1 MELRQLAYFVAV
13 AEERHFTRAAER
25 VTIAQPAVS
34 QQIRR
39 LEAELGEELFVRDR
53 RAVALTAAGEALL
66 PHARAALAAVA
77 GAREAVGALSGLLT
91 GRLAVGLVQPLP
103 DRQMSRL
110 LGEFRRRHPHVEL
123 ALIEGEPEALGTSL
137 SAGRLDV
144 AVIAL
149 GRYDR
154 PPPDLETRLIATE
167 PVVVALHPEHL
178 LATRAAIALRA
189 LRKEPMVT
197 LVRGS
202 RLRNTLEAA
211 CRTAGFAARAR
222 VRSGRLRPPRRGRD
236 ERSRPAGRARRR
248 ADRRRDPAGVGARGH
263 GRRRRRAPVAP
274 QARAAHHAR
283 LAPGGHAPG
292 GARVPRA
299 RRRAGP

>member
-189 LRKEPMVT
+189 LREEPMVT

-211 CRTAGFAARAR
+211 CRTAGFAPRVVAETSDLGLLVELAAERIGVAILPASGLAGTAGVAAARL
-222 VRSGRLRPPRRGRD
+222 SRPQLEPRIMLAW
-236 ERSRPAGRARRR
+236 RPAGTP
-248 ADRRRDPAGVGARGH
+248 PA
-263 GRRRRRAPVAP
+263 
-274 QARAAHHAR
+274 ARAF
-283 LAPGGHAPG
+283 LALA
-292 GARVPRA
+292 AERVPSGA
-299 RRRAGP
+299 AAPAASP